1 MDEIFTLLSA
11 HSHAIIS
18 TAASSIARL
27 SIYTNNPS
35 PNWRNNKSK
44 TQTVCIEYWYPRG
57 IRLTCTVV
65 VLIEDHRLET
75 MPWVCGWLSLGHVTV
90 PWVKGL
96 GWFWLKTV
104 KYTCVNLSG
113 DLNWLVAIGGV
124 VIRINKRGKVR
135 REIFGYRN
143 VFCTKRVRQYR
154 CLLVIN

>member
-1 MDEIFTLLSA
+1 MSWMKFSLFCQHILTPSSLQQLLLLQDSQSIQTIL
-11 HSHAIIS
+11 HQTGETTNRNTII
-18 TAASSIARL
+18 
-27 SIYTNNPS
+27 
-35 PNWRNNKSK
+35 NWMS
-44 TQTVCIEYWYPRG
+44 VCFEYWYPRG

-75 MPWVCGWLSLGHVTV
+75 MPWVCGWVSLGHVTV

-124 VIRINKRGKVR
+124 VIRFLQERQSEKRN
-135 REIFGYRN
+135 IW
-143 VFCTKRVRQYR
+143 
-154 CLLVIN
+154 L